1 MGLGPFCTGWNNIPT
16 FKYSKYLKSRWWWWW
31 WCNYDNIVFAH
42 KAKITSLGIV
52 TLTLLSSF
60 WIPQEFSHHE
70 KLDDAEVVR
79 KLERWKNDASQV
91 LLELKTLLN
100 QHDENI
106 SLEDQADV
114 VASVVPFDG
123 EDPWVAPDAREISI
137 DILHGFPEPDVHL
150 LKRILMHDVKPLFLS
165 TPHPSLN
172 LSTCRKL
179 PRLAGGPIAS
189 QDYFEEQTWK
199 EHPMTAS
206 LVLFVIKNIRSE
218 DYEDLWHPVIPS
230 VMSLLDDYEARYKIK
245 GVRIVSEMLHIV
257 PKMLLK
263 HTGVDGLLLVSLNKC
278 LGHLKDPESPELLR
292 VAISATL
299 SLILL
304 TTEHGTAQRFDQL
317 CALLGDGII
326 RTVWIYASDSF
337 EVILAT
343 VEVLPPLMKAL
354 DIGIARYLKAL
365 ILQLVHP
372 LYPNSVRPTP
382 VVLQKHSL
390 IALVTVINKCS
401 PRIGGWK
408 GTILDGV
415 GRCWVVLQ
423 DIDPSRNDDGE
434 ELKELLCRTCREL
447 TNACPSVVQA
457 GEAHAFGVRRSS
469 MHQLGRIQTV
479 PCS

>member
-1 MGLGPFCTGWNNIPT
+1 MIILLSASVIPL
-16 FKYSKYLKSRWWWWW
+16 S
-31 WCNYDNIVFAH
+31 
-42 KAKITSLGIV
+42 
-52 TLTLLSSF
+52 LTLLSSF
-60 WIPQEFSHHE
+60 WIPQEFSRHE

-137 DILHGFPEPDVHL
+137 DILRGFPEPDVHL

-172 LSTCRKL
+172 LSTRRKL
-179 PRLAGGPIAS
+179 PRLAGGPMAS

-263 HTGVDGLLLVSLNKC
+263 RTGVDGLLLVSLNKC

-326 RTVWIYASDSF
+326 GTVWTYASDSF

-343 VEVLPPLMKAL
+343 VEALPPLMKAL

-365 ILQLVHP
+365 IPQLVHP

-382 VVLQKHSL
+382 IVLQKHSL
-390 IALVTVINKCS
+390 IALVTVINECS

-415 GRCWVVLQ
+415 GRCWVALQ
-423 DIDPSRNDDGE
+423 DVDPSRNDDGE
-434 ELKELLCRTCREL
+434 ELKELLRRTCREL
-447 TNACPSVVQA
+447 ANACPSVVQA
-457 GEAHAFGVRRSS
+457 GEAHAFG
-469 MHQLGRIQTV
+469 
-479 PCS
+479 

>member
-1 MGLGPFCTGWNNIPT
+1 MIILLSASVIPL
-16 FKYSKYLKSRWWWWW
+16 S
-31 WCNYDNIVFAH
+31 
-42 KAKITSLGIV
+42 
-52 TLTLLSSF
+52 LTLLSSF
-60 WIPQEFSHHE
+60 WIPQEFSCHE
-70 KLDDAEVVR
+70 KLDDAEVVQ

-100 QHDENI
+100 QHNENI

-114 VASVVPFDG
+114 VVSVAPFDS
-123 EDPWVAPDAREISI
+123 EDPWVAPDVREISI

-172 LSTCRKL
+172 LSTCCKL
-179 PRLAGGPIAS
+179 PHLAGGPMAS

-199 EHPMTAS
+199 EHPMTVS

-230 VMSLLDDYEARYKIK
+230 VMSLLNDYEARYKIK

-263 HTGVDGLLLVSLNKC
+263 CTGVDGLLLVSLNKC
-278 LGHLKDPESPELLR
+278 LGHLKDPESPKLLQ
-292 VAISATL
+292 ATISATL
-299 SLILL
+299 LLILL
-304 TTEHGTAQRFDQL
+304 TTKHGMAQRFDQL

-326 RTVWIYASDSF
+326 GTVWIYASDSF
-337 EVILAT
+337 EVILAM

-354 DIGIARYLKAL
+354 DIGIACYLKAL
-365 ILQLVHP
+365 IPQLVHP

-382 VVLQKHSL
+382 VVLQKHLL
-390 IALVTVINKCS
+390 IALVTVINECS
-401 PRIGGWK
+401 PRIGRWK

-415 GRCWVVLQ
+415 GRCWVALQ
-423 DIDPSRNDDGE
+423 DVDPSRNDDGE
-434 ELKELLCRTCREL
+434 ELKELLRRTCREL
-447 TNACPSVVQA
+447 INVCPSV
-457 GEAHAFGVRRSS
+457 
-469 MHQLGRIQTV
+469 IQDEYKWFLAVDHTMFFDLLSPALV
-479 PCS
+479 G